1 MTAEWNAV
9 AEFLAVNKA
18 MGRVGAVLAEGAAGR
33 QEVQLRVALQD
44 AMARLQHLAQ
54 AVGIDL
60 WEER

>member
-18 MGRVGAVLAEGAAGR
+18 MGRVGAVLAKGAAGR

-44 AMARLQHLAQ
+44 TMARLQHLAQ

>member
-9 AEFLAVNKA
+9 AEFLAANKA

-33 QEVQLRVALQD
+33 QEVQLRMALQD

-60 WEER
+60 REKR

>member
-54 AVGIDL
+54 TVGIDL

>member
-1 MTAEWNAV
+1 
-9 AEFLAVNKA
+9 
-18 MGRVGAVLAEGAAGR
+18 VLAKGTAGR
-33 QEVQLRVALQD
+33 QEVQLRAALQD